1 MRIGVWSLLVL
12 VFSLGCT
19 APSATTVTHTPSEP
33 AAESTEPEMPKVG
46 AQAPDFAL
54 TTVDGKTVA
63 LAEAVARGPVVLV
76 FGSFT

>member
-12 VFSLGCT
+12 SLGCAAPT
-19 APSATTVTHTPSEP
+19 APTPTATPTEP
-33 AAESTEPEMPKVG
+33 AEEAAEPEMPKVG

-54 TTVDGKTVA
+54 TTVDGKTVE